1 MRRTL
6 SGLLLLLSA
15 AAAHVL
21 AAQADSTARDSVH
34 VVAPDPLILPKM
46 LGAFVLLAT
55 APPLILFTPGMHP
68 GSAVDTGEVQF
79 AEQHADLYGTVD
91 FGHDDNDQSLRAHSE
106 DLELFHHGFYAE
118 GAVNQWYFVTRHVQT
133 ERFGIGYLVQPQ
145 HQALGGIVLGYRGAQ
160 GASLLRGVQIGLPFL
175 LSNERGTI
183 RFEPSYLVSG
193 DGVCWNYRWQA
204 DAPIGHT
211 PLLLGMRAEAQTV
224 GRRGQPS
231 AFTFA
236 AVVGLR
242 ANRGNSVRQ

>member
-1 MRRTL
+1 MYGPAPIPSCAGRGEHSCRHFIVAFAGIGMRRTL
-6 SGLLLLLSA
+6 SGHLLLLSA

-133 ERFGIGYLVQPQ
+133 ERFGIG
-145 HQALGGIVLGYRGAQ
+145 
-160 GASLLRGVQIGLPFL
+160 
-175 LSNERGTI
+175 
-183 RFEPSYLVSG
+183 
-193 DGVCWNYRWQA
+193 
-204 DAPIGHT
+204 
-211 PLLLGMRAEAQTV
+211 
-224 GRRGQPS
+224 
-231 AFTFA
+231 
-236 AVVGLR
+236 
-242 ANRGNSVRQ
+242 